1 MVEFTDQHIQ
11 SLSLQLVEAL
21 HYCHT
26 RNFLHRDLK
35 CSNILINNKGQLKLG
50 DFGLA
55 RFYHADDKSRLYTNR
70 VITLWYRP
78 PELLLGE
85 EHYGPGVDM
94 WSCGCILGELFT
106 KRPLFPGYTEIGQ
119 LELISKS
126 CGTPSPADWPEVIK
140 LPNFQTFKFK
150 KTYRRRLKE
159 EFSSQIPE
167 SALDLMDRMLTL
179 DPSRRLTASEALE
192 HPFLSGFDKDSV
204 APPTLPHSQDCHEMW
219 SRKRRKKEAKSG
231 GAQGGGKEG
240 RSGSQ
245 PPTHPSSP
253 RLPLANRPTPTAA
266 RNQANSSIP
275 SSPSLP
281 PPTSTPPPVSH
292 LEPHPPLANPNLKP
306 GLTVPPPPAPINPAA
321 ILDSIKSSLMHEA
334 PPPPPAA
341 MATGGAP
348 VNSVASVPVSMVA
361 GSSSSSVSVAQ
372 QQSDQL
378 QRVIEVQR
386 TQLNL
391 LSQIT
396 KTLADQQR
404 QSANSRGPP
413 GVTRPGVQTFDY
425 ASRSS
430 AELQSLALKQLEQEY
445 SIRGRWP

>member
-1 MVEFTDQHIQ
+1 MGGSSNDRF
-11 SLSLQLVEAL
+11 SL
-21 HYCHT
+21 C
-26 RNFLHRDLK
+26 R
-35 CSNILINNKGQLKLG
+35 
-50 DFGLA
+50 
-55 RFYHADDKSRLYTNR
+55 
-70 VITLWYRP
+70 
-78 PELLLGE
+78 
-85 EHYGPGVDM
+85 
-94 WSCGCILGELFT
+94 
-106 KRPLFPGYTEIGQ
+106 
-119 LELISKS
+119 
-126 CGTPSPADWPEVIK
+126 
-140 LPNFQTFKFK
+140 
-150 KTYRRRLKE
+150 
-159 EFSSQIPE
+159 
-167 SALDLMDRMLTL
+167 
-179 DPSRRLTASEALE
+179 
-192 HPFLSGFDKDSV
+192 
-204 APPTLPHSQDCHEMW
+204 LPHTQDCHEMW

-281 PPTSTPPPVSH
+281 PPTSTPPPGSH

-334 PPPPPAA
+334 PPPPPAT

-348 VNSVASVPVSMVA
+348 VNSVGSVPVSMVA
-361 GSSSSSVSVAQ
+361 GSSSSSSVSVAQ

-425 ASRSS
+425 ANRSS